1 MSKTALAWIIGL
13 ITGTVLNFR
22 DPIFGFLVYLWEY
35 YNHPPL
41 RWWGS
46 QVPNLRWS
54 LVVGSILFASYT
66 LHGRTIFRRDILR
79 HRQTQWLCVLLFI
92 TVLVTAFLAVDP
104 VRSRDYVLDLAK
116 LTLLYCVIIGVVD
129 NYRKY
134 QWVTLALILGALH
147 WGVDAYL
154 DPKFSDG
161 RLIEIGGPDSF
172 NDNAAAAHVIPIL
185 PFLALYLWT
194 GNKWQKVVALLA
206 APFIVN
212 LVILCNS
219 RGATIGIVLAMLAGV
234 LLMEWRLR
242 LRLALVVLMSLPVV
256 LSLIDQ
262 DFILRQSTLFQFL
275 REGPRGQTTQNDS
288 AANDRVRSWE
298 GAIELIG
305 EKPLGVGGGGWDL
318 LSPIYAPEV
327 VEEHAGELRAVHNT
341 YLWAGADWGVSG
353 LIAFLGFIGS
363 GLLAL
368 HRIRRETMNERFKLE
383 SLALEIGLIAFLGA
397 AVFVNRMYAEILYWL
412 IALSASLTNIHDAEA
427 RVARASLEPHAPA
440 AARAA

>member
-1 MSKTALAWIIGL
+1 
-13 ITGTVLNFR
+13 
-22 DPIFGFLVYLWEY
+22 
-35 YNHPPL
+35 
-41 RWWGS
+41 
-46 QVPNLRWS
+46 
-54 LVVGSILFASYT
+54 
-66 LHGRTIFRRDILR
+66 
-79 HRQTQWLCVLLFI
+79 
-92 TVLVTAFLAVDP
+92 
-104 VRSRDYVLDLAK
+104 
-116 LTLLYCVIIGVVD
+116 LLYCVIIGVVD

-134 QWVTLALILGALH
+134 QWVTLALILGALY

-194 GNKWQKVVALLA
+194 GSKWQKVVALVA

-219 RGATIGIVLAMLAGV
+219 RGATIGIVVAMLAGV
-234 LLMEWRLR
+234 LLMQWRLR

-256 LSLIDQ
+256 LSLVNQ
-262 DFILRQSTLFQFL
+262 DFILRQLTLVQFL
-275 REGPRGQTTQNDS
+275 REGPRGPATQDDS

-298 GAIELIG
+298 GAIELMG
-305 EKPLGVGGGGWDL
+305 ARPLGVGGGGWDL
-318 LSPIYAPEV
+318 LSPTYAPEV

-412 IALSASLTNIHDAEA
+412 IALSAALTNIHDAEA
-427 RVARASLEPHAPA
+427 RVARDSLEPHAPA